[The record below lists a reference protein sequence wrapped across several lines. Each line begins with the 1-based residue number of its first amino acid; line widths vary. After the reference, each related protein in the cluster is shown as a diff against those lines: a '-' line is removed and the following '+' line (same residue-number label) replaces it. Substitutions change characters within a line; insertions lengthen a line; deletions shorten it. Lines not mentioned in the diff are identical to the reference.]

1 MSDKQSD
8 NCLFFFSA
16 KICRFRSITCLLGV
30 ETEIDLYLDVIFAN
44 DLDKLLQS
52 ASYVV
57 CIRKLYSELVFY
69 LLSVIKVQLPI
80 LSHRLVVSVPVLIST
95 DQQINIVP

>member
-1 MSDKQSD
+1 MSDKQSE
-8 NCLFFFSA
+8 NCLFFFKA
-16 KICRFRSITCLLGV
+16 KIGRFCSITCLLGV
-30 ETEIDLYLDVIFAN
+30 KTDLFLDVIFAN

>member
-1 MSDKQSD
+1 MSDKQSE
-8 NCLFFFSA
+8 NCLFFFNA

-30 ETEIDLYLDVIFAN
+30 ETDLFLDVIFAN